1 MKRGA
6 LALMLANNSVAYS
19 DYMKA
24 STIYQTE
31 FKGMNWFGD
40 KLEDNSELRVADC
53 LLGAGAAQSAMG
65 YADTCSCHFR
75 VHISLRVTGFQLRDT
90 DGGHHTHAVRNNWK
104 ALELYQEAYQQI
116 LNRTEDE
123 HNLALADVCERM
135 ATCYVIMD
143 KKGIALDW
151 LTRAVS
157 IRELCQG
164 TERGSQCVW
173 LCSVIDVS

>member
-1 MKRGA
+1 M
-6 LALMLANNSVAYS
+6 SFPFH
-19 DYMKA
+19 
-24 STIYQTE
+24 IC
-31 FKGMNWFGD
+31 
-40 KLEDNSELRVADC
+40 LRTT
-53 LLGAGAAQSAMG
+53 G
-65 YADTCSCHFR
+65 Y
-75 VHISLRVTGFQLRDT
+75 QLRDT

>member
-24 STIYQTE
+24 SQIYQTE

-65 YADTCSCHFR
+65 YVDNCSRDFR
-75 VHISLRVTGFQLRDT
+75 VHISLRFT
-90 DGGHHTHAVRNNWK
+90 
-104 ALELYQEAYQQI
+104 
-116 LNRTEDE
+116 
-123 HNLALADVCERM
+123 
-135 ATCYVIMD
+135 
-143 KKGIALDW
+143 
-151 LTRAVS
+151 
-157 IRELCQG
+157 
-164 TERGSQCVW
+164 
-173 LCSVIDVS
+173 